1 MLFRPT
7 PIVKRIMS
15 SLQQVPINPLPPLIL
30 IDFDQTITKKD
41 TIGLL
46 GEFGVAQTN
55 IPNPWSYFVDSYLE
69 DYRKH
74 RDHLPDL
81 PKDASFRAFTQQ
93 LDSYKTVE
101 KASLARVS
109 KHKVFKG
116 ISRTAFTEE
125 GKRLRESI
133 LQPHVISVLKKYKED
148 IRIISLNWSKD
159 WILGFIQELEL
170 RREQIYSNDLKFTAE
185 NISTGEIV
193 PHILTASDKQQIITS
208 SVVKPNQK
216 VIYIGDSLGD
226 IEALVSSDIGIIIG
240 RDTSL
245 LQPLQKYGYKVQN
258 DTSLPSSL
266 YQVDTWDQIKTIL
279 EKQFSNT

>member
-1 MLFRPT
+1 MPFRPAT
-7 PIVKRIMS
+7 PLLLKRAMS
-15 SLQQVPINPLPPLIL
+15 SLQVPINPLPPLIL

-69 DYRKH
+69 DYRNH
-74 RDHLPDL
+74 RDHLPNL
-81 PKDASFRAFTQQ
+81 PKDSNFSAFTQQ
-93 LDSYKTVE
+93 LDSFKPVE

-116 ISRTAFTEE
+116 IPRTAFTEE
-125 GKRLRESI
+125 GKRLRETV
-133 LQPHVISVLKKYKED
+133 LQPNVISVLKQYKDD

-159 WILGFIQELEL
+159 WILGFIQELDL
-170 RREQIYSNDLKFTAE
+170 RKEQVLSNDLRFTSD

-193 PHILTASDKQQIITS
+193 PHILTASDKQQIIKE
-208 SVVKPNQK
+208 SVVKPNQR

-226 IEALVSSDIGIIIG
+226 IE
-240 RDTSL
+240 SL
-245 LQPLQKYGYKVQN
+245 GKPRIYGLQPKY
-258 DTSLPSSL
+258 L
-266 YQVDTWDQIKTIL
+266 YI
-279 EKQFSNT
+279 E